1 MNITLIGGSGFV
13 GTRLLGL
20 LGEQPEK
27 YTLRNIDKRQS
38 HFFPHVT
45 QLADVRDAE
54 ALREKIAGSDVV
66 VLLAAEHRD
75 DVSPVSLYY
84 DVNVGGM
91 KNVLE
96 AMLATGVRRLVF
108 TSSVAV
114 YGLNKE
120 NPDETHPADPFNHYG
135 KSKWQAEE
143 VLQQWHA
150 EHPDFNIGILRPT
163 VIFGERNR
171 GNVFNL
177 LRQISSGRFLMIGG
191 GRNRKSMAYVGNIVS
206 FIRFLID
213 EKTEGYNVYNYVDKP
228 DFTMNE
234 LVFHV
239 SEVLGK
245 HIPTT
250 HVPYWLGM
258 LRSAGRHNPQETD
271 DKFRT
276 GEKILCHHPVR
287 RPQGPRLGI
296 QRPLHARSGPR
307 THAAFRIHRTAQGR
321 HHLQI
326 GVNAPVMQI
335 TQAQFRCSSAKVSQV
350 PDDTLPDFAFIGRS
364 NVGKSSLINML
375 TAHGGLAKVS
385 GTPGKTQLINHFRIN
400 DRWYLV
406 DLPGYGYART
416 SKAVRGGFEKLITDY
431 VLRCERLH
439 FLFVL
444 VDARLEPQA
453 IDLRFIRMLGE
464 NGVPFG
470 IVFTKTD
477 KLSKAQTERS
487 LARYRAT
494 LSEEWEELPPMFVTS
509 SARGTGRDAILDFI
523 GRCLTEC

>member
-27 YTLRNIDKRQS
+27 YTLRNIDKQQS

-45 QLADVRDAE
+45 QRADVRDAE

-258 LRSAGRHNPQETD
+258 LGGKCFDLLAAITRKKLTISSVRVK
-271 DKFRT
+271 KFCAT
-276 GEKILCHHPVR
+276 
-287 RPQGPRLGI
+287 
-296 QRPLHARSGPR
+296 
-307 THAAFRIHRTAQGR
+307 
-321 HHLQI
+321 
-326 GVNAPVMQI
+326 
-335 TQAQFRCSSAKVSQV
+335 TQF
-350 PDDTLPDFAFIGRS
+350 
-364 NVGKSSLINML
+364 
-375 TAHGGLAKVS
+375 
-385 GTPGKTQLINHFRIN
+385 
-400 DRWYLV
+400 
-406 DLPGYGYART
+406 
-416 SKAVRGGFEKLITDY
+416 
-431 VLRCERLH
+431 
-439 FLFVL
+439 
-444 VDARLEPQA
+444 DARKAHASGFSAPYTLGQGLERT
-453 IDLRFIRMLGE
+453 LRFEFIE
-464 NGVPFG
+464 PPKDDITF
-470 IVFTKTD
+470 K
-477 KLSKAQTERS
+477 
-487 LARYRAT
+487 
-494 LSEEWEELPPMFVTS
+494 SE
-509 SARGTGRDAILDFI
+509 
-523 GRCLTEC
+523 